1 MKTAILGSVLLLI
14 MLSIARPGYSDEGF
28 TSACPNGQK
37 LDVELRHRYE
47 YMSDFDFDNTIDD
60 DKGFNLYRARFNFT
74 LQPSDEI
81 KFSSQFQDAL
91 SQTTV
96 SAAQGVLM
104 RTGMT

>member
-1 MKTAILGSVLLLI
+1 MKTAILGSVLLL
-14 MLSIARPGYSDEGF
+14 LSIARPSYSDEWF
-28 TSACPNGQK
+28 NKRLPQWAK

-47 YMSDFDFDNTIDD
+47 YVSDFDFDNTIDD

-74 LQPSDEI
+74 LQPADEI
-81 KFSSQFQDAL
+81 KFSHNSRMRV

-96 SAAQGVLM
+96 SAAPRALM